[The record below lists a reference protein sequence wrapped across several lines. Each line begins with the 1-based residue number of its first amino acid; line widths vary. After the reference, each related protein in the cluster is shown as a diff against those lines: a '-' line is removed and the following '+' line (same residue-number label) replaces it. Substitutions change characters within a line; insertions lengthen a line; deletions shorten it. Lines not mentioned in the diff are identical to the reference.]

1 MLKEHTAQ
9 TRVFQ
14 VFFEDYLLNTNEHEL
29 APNDSKIQT
38 PLLLDSVESV
48 FWAKESGNQG
58 KAWGAAANFSLF
70 TLHFSLK

>member
-29 APNDSKIQT
+29 APNDSEIQS
-38 PLLLDSVESV
+38 PLLLGSVE
-48 FWAKESGNQG
+48 
-58 KAWGAAANFSLF
+58 
-70 TLHFSLK
+70 